1 MNYRIFDY
9 LAITYINYIKMANLL
24 LTNLPEDL
32 RRIILEKQRDLK
44 QSRGTNQISL
54 SLTIYVIIREW
65 AQLTKKTR

>member
-1 MNYRIFDY
+1 
-9 LAITYINYIKMANLL
+9 MANLL